1 LEQNTAF
8 TFPIGGVEPIR
19 MAKSRTEDELIET
32 VGTGRRASTPFAVI
46 GVVGTLIACVAGAI
60 ILVGLLIWFFAL

>member
-1 LEQNTAF
+1 LEQKTAF
-8 TFPIGGVEPIR
+8 AFPAGGVNPIR
-19 MAKSRTEDELIET
+19 MAKSRAGDEFIET

-60 ILVGLLIWFFAL
+60 ILAGLLIWFLVL